1 MDLKEFSQSTE
12 MIEMQKSKNEPSLEE
27 VTLRGRHVTLEPLK
41 IEHTK
46 ELWPSA
52 REDEIWKFFSMKV
65 KSQNDLNRWISK
77 RIKAATDGTALAFL
91 QRDAKTG
98 QAFGSTSLF
107 EIDLANRR
115 AEIGHTWLGASH
127 RRTAANTEAKLLL
140 FTHAFDHLACHRVQ
154 IKTAPEN
161 LRSRKAIERLGAKYE
176 GQSRNYMIYD
186 DGTIHDRVIYSV
198 IDKEW
203 PEVRRR
209 LEGFLAAR

>member
-1 MDLKEFSQSTE
+1 
-12 MIEMQKSKNEPSLEE
+12 MQKSRVEPFIQE
-27 VTLRGRHVTLEPLK
+27 VTLQGRHVVLEPLK
-41 IEHTK
+41 IEHIT
-46 ELWPSA
+46 ELYPSA
-52 REDEIWKFFSMKV
+52 QEEEIWKFFSMKV
-65 KSQNDLNRWISK
+65 RTQDDLARWISK
-77 RIKAATDGTALAFL
+77 RIDAVKSGTALAFV

-107 EIDLANRR
+107 EIDLGNRR
-115 AEIGHTWLGASH
+115 AEIGHTWIGAGH

-140 FTHAFDHLACHRVQ
+140 FTHAFEKLGCIRVQ

-176 GQSRNYMIYD
+176 GLFRNYMVYD

-203 PEVRRR
+203 PEIRKK
-209 LEGFLAAR
+209 LENFLA

>member
-1 MDLKEFSQSTE
+1 MQRSR
-12 MIEMQKSKNEPSLEE
+12 IEPLLQE
-27 VTLRGRHVTLEPLK
+27 VTLRGRYVTLEPLR
-41 IEHTK
+41 IEHSP
-46 ELWPSA
+46 ELYPSA
-52 REDEIWKFFSMKV
+52 REEEIWEFFSMKV
-65 KSQNDLNRWISK
+65 KTQEDLTRWIRK
-77 RIKAATDGTALAFL
+77 RIDAVKNGTALAFV

-107 EIDLANRR
+107 EIDLGNRR
-115 AEIGHTWLGASH
+115 AEIGHTWIGAGH

-140 FTHAFDHLACHRVQ
+140 FTHAFDKLGCIRVQ

-176 GQSRNYMIYD
+176 GLFRNYMVYD

-203 PEVRRR
+203 PEIRKR
-209 LEGFLAAR
+209 LENFLA